1 MKTAAKGLWLLAAAF
16 LLSVFKYFRR
26 LNLFQICCKKAVYYK
41 ILVRVS
47 KVMIKALKY
56 SKI

>member
-16 LLSVFKYFRR
+16 LLSVFKYFRW

-41 ILVRVS
+41 ILKLRT
-47 KVMIKALKY
+47 LKCAY
-56 SKI
+56 AP